1 MAEPEEKLSFILI
14 LLFSL
19 LFIVL
24 YFIYLYLVLKY
35 IFQKF
40 REKRLY
46 KYWIQYIITCLIGV
60 LFIFIYLCFLMK
72 TKGNRIQI
80 FLSEESSTFLVLIT
94 IFLIANIYMI
104 INNSIY
110 DSISSFLLSFN
121 LYKMINLISLDLQEL
136 CLKIKHIKTN
146 IFNTKQYILFWAIF
160 GVIDII
166 LIIIFESEYIN
177 YDDIN
182 KANILKIKNFILCFL
197 KYGYFICFIALIA
210 GFFTM
215 HFSRRRFRLKTY
227 YNKDKFAMKIYEIK
241 ACQIIYNSDIIIFKM
256 IAGFLINSIII
267 SFLICKICNGFFL
280 ILFEIVLFLYILI
293 LGGLYFKID
302 KINDVGKIPKN
313 IKYWFNLKNL
323 SFIFGIND
331 HQTYINENTYKYSK
345 EEKDT
350 LQNLGLEEFDLI
362 FENIKNKEN
371 KNRNTKIKSED
382 IELDINNTY
391 STEDDNL
398 SLRKTKSKNKIKNKL
413 LKFDT
418 NAELYV
424 LYKLLMLYFEK
435 NEGFYL
441 NVQNKINE
449 DGTPF
454 RQFFTEQNIFKK
466 KKVKSRQTFGGTDAV
481 LRKNNFIANI
491 DRISRISKLNSRSLN
506 SFIKFKENQIFF
518 SLEEKELKEEFKTKF
533 NLSEQE
539 TTFKIES
546 LSSDAFF
553 ELFPFY
559 QINIRDIKKEL
570 NPSDNKKIYNILR
583 NRNNKDNSN
592 QNKNQNKIDKNK
604 TEIESENNLFY
615 TYNSLLMMEVY
626 EPEEF
631 ISFDELKKF
640 TLSYGTYLIE
650 TIKNIN
656 YTFIPLILGAFNIEI
671 CDENKVVI
679 LYRNPLYFSN
689 FNRFNHWLNFYITEG
704 PEKLK
709 VSVLQN
715 DIIDL
720 NEIEIKNS
728 LKMNEA
734 DYEEIINILK
744 NDFNFF
750 MKMNIQVY
758 PIINLFIGD
767 ENIGDGLPNNNDAN
781 ESSLIGRETSNK
793 ENNLS
798 GLLNKLDDGGLISN
812 NFNNFNTLNNFNK
825 ELDNDNLYGTE
836 SNSLVDKEYYSMT
849 GNDIHTLK
857 IYFTHFFR
865 LDCELN
871 KQNDKNDNM
880 ILKSNHYCQYLEGQL
895 QTYLTKTSLFEL
907 DDIENN

>member
-1 MAEPEEKLSFILI
+1 MAENEEKLSFILI

-19 LFIVL
+19 IFIIL
-24 YFIYLYLVLKY
+24 YFIYLFLVLKY
-35 IFQKF
+35 IFVKF
-40 REKRLY
+40 KEKRLSI
-46 KYWIQYIITCLIGV
+46 YWLQYIITCLIGV

-72 TKGNRIQI
+72 TKGNRIDI

-94 IFLIANIYMI
+94 IFLVVNIYMI
-104 INNSIY
+104 INNSIF

-121 LYKMINLISLDLQEL
+121 FYKMINLNSIDLQEL
-136 CLKIKHIKTN
+136 CLKIKNIKTN
-146 IFNTKQYILFWAIF
+146 IFNTRQYMLFWAIF
-160 GVIDII
+160 GTLDII
-166 LIIIFESEYIN
+166 LIIIFESEYVH
-177 YDDIN
+177 YDKTI
-182 KANILKIKNFILCFL
+182 IFQLKNFILYFI
-197 KYGYFICFIALIA
+197 KYGYFICFIALII
-210 GFFTM
+210 GYFVMNFFRQK
-215 HFSRRRFRLKTY
+215 FFIKNY
-227 YNKDKFAMKIYEIK
+227 YNKDKFAKKIYEIK
-241 ACQIIYNSDIIIFKM
+241 SCQIIYNSDIIILKM
-256 IAGFLINSIII
+256 VVDFLFNSIII

-280 ILFEIVLFLYILI
+280 ILSEIVLFLYILI

-302 KINDVGKIPKN
+302 KINGVGKISKN
-313 IKYWFNLKNL
+313 IKYWFNLKNIN
-323 SFIFGIND
+323 FIFGVND
-331 HQTYINENTYKYSK
+331 HKIIINENTYKYSK

-350 LQNLGLEEFDLI
+350 LKNLDLEKFDLI
-362 FENIKNKEN
+362 FENIINNET
-371 KNRNTKIKSED
+371 NRNTIKSED
-382 IELDINNTY
+382 IELEINKKN
-391 STEDDNL
+391 SNESDNIG
-398 SLRKTKSKNKIKNKL
+398 LRKTKSKNKIKNKL

-418 NAELYV
+418 NSELYV
-424 LYKLLMLYFEK
+424 LYKLLMLYFDK
-435 NEGFYL
+435 NEGLYI

-466 KKVKSRQTFGGTDAV
+466 KKIKARQTFGGTDAV
-481 LRKNNFIANI
+481 LRKNNFISNI

-506 SFIKFKENQIFF
+506 SFMKFKENQIFL
-518 SLEEKELKEEFKTKF
+518 SLEEKELKEEFKKKF

-559 QINIRDIKKEL
+559 QISIQNIIKEL

-583 NRNNKDNSN
+583 NRKNQDNTN
-592 QNKNQNKIDKNK
+592 INKNKLNKNN

-631 ISFDELKKF
+631 ISFDDLKKF

-656 YTFIPLILGAFNIEI
+656 YTFIPLILGVFNIEI
-671 CDENKVVI
+671 CGENKVVI

-689 FNRFNHWLNFYITEG
+689 FNHFNHWINFYITEG
-704 PEKLK
+704 PEKIK
-709 VSVLQN
+709 VSIFQN
-715 DIIDL
+715 ELIDL

-734 DYEEIINILK
+734 DYEEILNNLK

-767 ENIGDGLPNNNDAN
+767 ENSGGGPPFNNDAN
-781 ESSLIGRETSNK
+781 ESSLIGDTSLQQ
-793 ENNLS
+793 NNLS
-798 GLLNKLDDGGLISN
+798 GLLNNLDDGGLINN
-812 NFNNFNTLNNFNK
+812 NFNNINNSNK
-825 ELDNDNLYGTE
+825 ELDKDNLYDTE
-836 SNSLVDKEYYSMT
+836 ANSLVDKEYYSMT
-849 GNDIHTLK
+849 GNSIHTLK

-871 KQNDKNDNM
+871 RQNDKNDNM

-895 QTYLTKTSLFEL
+895 QTYLTKTALFEL
-907 DDIENN
+907 DDNENN